1 MHETEITPEIGPEYD
16 VAVVGAGP
24 AGLTAASLCAR
35 SGLATV
41 VFDEQPSP
49 GGQLYRGITET
60 PFREGSVLGAD
71 YWQGTKLVGEFLAS
85 GAQYFAGAKVTSLG
99 AGHELSFLVGGGMR
113 QVRATRVLL
122 ATGARE
128 RPFPIPGATLPG
140 VMMAGEAQAALKAS
154 GRVPPGTLALAG
166 SGTLLWQLARQLLN
180 AGAPVAAI
188 LDTTPPRNRARALPH
203 LFGFLYSPYFGRG
216 MGLLLAVR
224 RKVPIVRSVHELRAE
239 GDGKLTKVTYR
250 NAGGESCTLPVDTLL
265 LHQGVIPDVTLSQ
278 SAGIEHR
285 WDDAALCWVP
295 VVDANGATSVEGVS
309 IAGDGARVM
318 GGQAAAWQGVLA
330 AVEILQALKPGRRA
344 SLQKLA
350 RTALGQFSRGR
361 KFLDVLFRP
370 APDS

>member
-1 MHETEITPEIGPEYD
+1 MGLSIHRWTPGGRERSQNKKSPLE
-16 VAVVGAGP
+16 
-24 AGLTAASLCAR
+24 
-35 SGLATV
+35 SGLAGWKLFAGRLLFEGLAFLGLLRLHWHAAAGKPAHLILLFRTAGHFGVGPFHHLEV
-41 VFDEQPSP
+41 V
-49 GGQLYRGITET
+49 
-60 PFREGSVLGAD
+60 
-71 YWQGTKLVGEFLAS
+71 LVGHGTAPSVNAS
-85 GAQYFAGAKVTSLG
+85 AVSFMLRETRYQNRPTGPGNQASSRRRNEIIFECALTPRAVARKRPKDLG
-99 AGHELSFLVGGGMR
+99 NQR
-113 QVRATRVLL
+113 
-122 ATGARE
+122 

-265 LHQGVIPDVTLSQ
+265 LHQGGIPDVTLSQ
-278 SAGIEHR
+278 SAGIENRLTH
-285 WDDAALCWVP
+285 AA
-295 VVDANGATSVEGVS
+295 
-309 IAGDGARVM
+309 
-318 GGQAAAWQGVLA
+318 
-330 AVEILQALKPGRRA
+330 
-344 SLQKLA
+344 
-350 RTALGQFSRGR
+350 
-361 KFLDVLFRP
+361 
-370 APDS
+370 